1 MLWTKISVIRH
12 NVLKYRI
19 SAMCRVLKIP
29 RSVYYYESRKKDK
42 EDGLKPEVIEIFKSS
57 RSNYGTRKMKAEL
70 RRKGIMTSRRRI
82 SRIMKLEGLV
92 SRYTVAQYRPA
103 KSTYN
108 EAETANMLQRDFNN
122 HPCRNAVVNDLTYVR
137 VGMRW
142 NYICILVDLYNR
154 EIIGYSTGANKD
166 SRLVF
171 KAFSRVK
178 GNLSAIQIFHT
189 DRGNEFKNSVI
200 EETLEAFGIERSLSR
215 KGSPYDNAVAE
226 ATFKIVKTE
235 FVKGNW
241 FETLERLELEF
252 MDYVNWFNNFRIHS
266 SLGYMSPIEYR
277 NDTLK
282 KVV

>member
-1 MLWTKISVIRH
+1 
-12 NVLKYRI
+12 
-19 SAMCRVLKIP
+19 MCRVLKIP

-70 RRKGIMTSRRRI
+70 RRKGIVTSRRRI

-178 GNLSAIQIFHT
+178 GNLSDIQIFHT

-200 EETLEAFGIERSLSR
+200 EETLEAFGIERALSR

>member
-1 MLWTKISVIRH
+1 
-12 NVLKYRI
+12 
-19 SAMCRVLKIP
+19 MCRVLKIP

-42 EDGLKPEVIEIFKSS
+42 EDGLRPAVIDIFKSS
-57 RSNYGTRKMKAEL
+57 RSNYGTRKIKAEL
-70 RRKGIMTSRRRI
+70 KRKGIVTSRRRI
-82 SRIMKLEGLV
+82 ARIMKLEGLV
-92 SRYTVAQYRPA
+92 SRYTVAQYRPQR
-103 KSTYN
+103 STCN
-108 EAETANMLQRDFNN
+108 EEKTANMLQRDFNN
-122 HPCRNAVVNDLTYVR
+122 RPYRNAVVSDLTYVR

-142 NYICILVDLYNR
+142 NYICVLVDLYNR

-166 SRLVF
+166 SKLVF

-178 GNLSAIQIFHT
+178 GNLSDIQIFHT